1 MVSRSTNLVK
11 NIELMLLSSI
21 FYRKQLL
28 FIFSQVLFII
38 YILIAT
44 VSLYLMGFIKLS

>member
-1 MVSRSTNLVK
+1 MVSRTTNLVK
-11 NIELMLLSSI
+11 NIELMLISSI

-28 FIFSQVLFII
+28 FIFFQVYFII

-44 VSLYLMGFIKLS
+44 IRIYLMGVVKLS